1 MRGHRLVVL
10 PDYQGCGVG
19 TALLDFVGS
28 DCLDRGERFVFT
40 ATSPALFRAGNRPN
54 WICKGLQDPS
64 GNVRKFRKAGYSM
77 PRIMLDLRYR
87 HKVSFEMID
96 YPAGHPKSKLAAS
109 GATTSKPTTHTSV
122 AESEIP

>member
-1 MRGHRLVVL
+1 MRGHRFVVL

-54 WICKGLQDPS
+54 WICNGLQDPS

-77 PRIMLDLRYR
+77 PRTKLDLRYR
-87 HKVSFEMID
+87 HKVSFEMVD
-96 YPAGHPKSKLAAS
+96 YPVGHPKSKCAAS
-109 GATTSKPTTHTSV
+109 GATTSNPTTQTSV
-122 AESEIP
+122 DRSEIP